1 MDHDSITKN
10 QTTERYLLRELTETE
25 SDAFEEHYFDCQEC
39 AERVRCGTELME
51 YGREVAREGRFTPI
65 VPVPPQPN
73 YWTPALRVGMLAVM
87 LGVGFAVYQKIH
99 VSAPVQQAAL
109 QSPSVQQAALQD
121 VYLHLESARGGAARG
136 ALSSS
141 ATGIGRNQR
150 PVLSFAIPAW
160 AASADAVSYRAV
172 LVLPSGK
179 SLYRQITAH
188 EAEDQIDW
196 PIDRDGLTSGLYSV
210 TVRSLGRDGAELKGN
225 MPTFL
230 FTLELQK

>member
-1 MDHDSITKN
+1 MMMDHDSITKN

-51 YGREVAREGRFTPI
+51 YGREVAREGSFTPI
-65 VPVPPQPN
+65 TPVPPQPN

-109 QSPSVQQAALQD
+109 ESVY
-121 VYLHLESARGGAARG
+121 VHLEAAKGAS
-136 ALSSS
+136 SSS
-141 ATGIGRNQR
+141 ATVIGRKQR
-150 PVLSFAIPAW
+150 PVLSFAIPSW
-160 AASADAVSYRAV
+160 AASADAFSYRAV

-179 SLYRQITAH
+179 SLDHQITAH

-196 PIDRDGLTSGLYSV
+196 QIERDGLTSGLYSV
-210 TVRSLGRDGAELKGN
+210 TVRSLGKDGAELKGN
-225 MPTFL
+225 VLTFL
-230 FTLELQK
+230 FTLELKNN

>member
-1 MDHDSITKN
+1 MMDHDSITKN

-51 YGREVAREGRFTPI
+51 YGREVAREGSFTPI

-73 YWTPALRVGMLAVM
+73 YWTPALRVGMLVVM
-87 LGVGFAVYQKIH
+87 LGVGFAVYPKIH

-109 QSPSVQQAALQD
+109 QD
-121 VYLHLESARGGAARG
+121 VFIHLEAAKGPSANAQV
-136 ALSSS
+136 
-141 ATGIGRNQR
+141 IGRSQR
-150 PVLSFAIPAW
+150 PVLSFAIPSW
-160 AASADAVSYRAV
+160 TASDDAVSYRAV
-172 LVLPSGK
+172 LVFPSGK

-210 TVRSLGRDGAELKGN
+210 TVRSLGKDGAELKGN
-225 MPTFL
+225 TPTFL
-230 FTLELQK
+230 FTLELKNN

>member
-109 QSPSVQQAALQD
+109 QD
-121 VYLHLESARGGAARG
+121 VFIHLEAAKGPSANAQV
-136 ALSSS
+136 
-141 ATGIGRNQR
+141 IGRNQR

-225 MPTFL
+225 IPTFL